1 MTLLGVN
8 FLGVIT
14 YQRIFNECLSCQ
26 SSFFVHRL
34 LLILRH
40 LDAKNRPSSAT
51 VKLAKFFYIWNVSIG
66 PRNILQNL
74 SSYAFNFVLRFF
86 EITKN
91 NPSSKIFSLILILHS
106 NVLVPIY
113 LNQKWF
119 WKSSLTW
126 GKLSLNYSWQV
137 LRTERRDSQRDRIFC
152 FCQFAAVN
160 AAADRYSHLLLWSHF
175 VLHRR

>member
-1 MTLLGVN
+1 MPV
-8 FLGVIT
+8 
-14 YQRIFNECLSCQ
+14 
-26 SSFFVHRL
+26 SFFVRRL

-74 SSYAFNFVLRFF
+74 SNYASNFVLRFF
-86 EITKN
+86 KITKKYPFRYRFPDVDTTATYMN
-91 NPSSKIFSLILILHS
+91 IIPIH
-106 NVLVPIY
+106 VLVY
-113 LNQKWF
+113 LNQKWI

-137 LRTERRDSQRDRIFC
+137 LRTERRDSERDRIFC

-175 VLHRR
+175 VLRRR

>member
-1 MTLLGVN
+1 MPV
-8 FLGVIT
+8 
-14 YQRIFNECLSCQ
+14 
-26 SSFFVHRL
+26 SFFVRRL

-40 LDAKNRPSSAT
+40 LDVKNRPSSAT
-51 VKLAKFFYIWNVSIG
+51 VKLAKIFLHLKRLDRSKKHPSKLVKLCVQFCFTLIRNYKKY
-66 PRNILQNL
+66 PFRNIFPDVDDTALCMN
-74 SSYAFNFVLRFF
+74 
-86 EITKN
+86 II
-91 NPSSKIFSLILILHS
+91 PIH
-106 NVLVPIY
+106 VLVY
-113 LNQKWF
+113 LNQKWI

-175 VLHRR
+175 VLRRR

>member
-1 MTLLGVN
+1 MPV
-8 FLGVIT
+8 
-14 YQRIFNECLSCQ
+14 
-26 SSFFVHRL
+26 SFFVRRL

-86 EITKN
+86 EITKKYPFRN
-91 NPSSKIFSLILILHS
+91 LFPDVDIYSYVHEHHS
-106 NVLVPIY
+106 NVLVLVY
-113 LNQKWF
+113 LNQKWI

-175 VLHRR
+175 VLRRR